1 MDNDFNDF
9 RRKLRDDFQ
18 DRPFNVGRS
27 RPAAIAAYDP
37 EFPTGGPFDDY
48 YEERSVRPARDA
60 REFSQMLREAR
71 AKPLL
76 KSGSLPRPVPSARK
90 RAASPDDIQIIES
103 NLRRIDAN
111 LDGVNRRI
119 KRGHEQMGYERYHR
133 EEPRR
138 PLMDRYQGEKRFDPY
153 EGLLCSFHGIF
164 FFFEEWCVFTK
175 FSFFKRNDL
184 IFTETNKDLLGEDRE
199 VDHEMTFLDNYKKKL
214 YMHTVNK

>member
-18 DRPFNVGRS
+18 DRPFNVGRG

-164 FFFEEWCVFTK
+164 FFEEWCVFSRNFLFLRGTTLFLRKPTRTSKGRTERRTTK
-175 FSFFKRNDL
+175 
-184 IFTETNKDLLGEDRE
+184 
-199 VDHEMTFLDNYKKKL
+199 
-214 YMHTVNK
+214 